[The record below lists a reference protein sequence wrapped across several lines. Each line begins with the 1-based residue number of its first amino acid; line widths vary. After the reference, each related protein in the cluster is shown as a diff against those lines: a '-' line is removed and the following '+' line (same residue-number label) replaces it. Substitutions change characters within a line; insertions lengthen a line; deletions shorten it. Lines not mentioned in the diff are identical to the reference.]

1 MLIIF
6 QPNVNKN
13 PRALWILVATLLSLL
28 AQAHVQTTQ

>member
-13 PRALWILVATLLSLL
+13 PRAPWILLTIFL
-28 AQAHVQTTQ
+28 AVIGQANTQIPA